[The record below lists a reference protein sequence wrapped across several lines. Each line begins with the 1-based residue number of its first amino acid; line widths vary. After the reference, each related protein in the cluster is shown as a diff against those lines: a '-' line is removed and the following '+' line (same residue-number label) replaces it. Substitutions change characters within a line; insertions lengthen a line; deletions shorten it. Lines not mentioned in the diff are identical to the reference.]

1 VTEYSFPSQHDKEDE
16 MGTRFLA
23 LGLTLL
29 GAQTLGAQTKL
40 SGAGTCAKP
49 DVAHTIAIGDRPNHS
64 FTISQ
69 TRCRWT
75 KPFAIAGLRSKGGT
89 AVQSDELSDSTS
101 QFHGYFLDI
110 MSEGNQAHYRYVGT
124 TALKDGAP
132 QNATWNWL
140 FVGGTGKL
148 KGLRG
153 SGGCRGTWI
162 ASGVSAW
169 ECTGSYQ
176 LPK

>member
-1 VTEYSFPSQHDKEDE
+1 

-110 MSEGNQAHYRYVGT
+110 MSEGNQAYYRYVGT
-124 TALKDGAP
+124 TAALLLDVTGLVVDVRNVRQQAP
-132 QNATWNWL
+132 EGERSRAEL
-140 FVGGTGKL
+140 
-148 KGLRG
+148 
-153 SGGCRGTWI
+153 
-162 ASGVSAW
+162 GVV
-169 ECTGSYQ
+169 
-176 LPK
+176 

>member
-1 VTEYSFPSQHDKEDE
+1 
-16 MGTRFLA
+16 MRTRFLA

-29 GAQTLGAQTKL
+29 GAQVLAAQTKL

-49 DVAHTIAIGDRPNHS
+49 DVTHTIPIGDRPNHA
-64 FTISQ
+64 FTISK
-69 TRCRWT
+69 TTCRWT

-89 AVQSDELSDSTS
+89 GVQSDELSDTTS
-101 QFHGYFLDI
+101 QFHGYFLDT
-110 MSEGNQAHYRYVGT
+110 MSDGNEAHYRYVGT
-124 TALKDGAP
+124 TALKGGAP
-132 QNATWNWL
+132 QCATWNWL

-148 KGLRG
+148 QGLRG
-153 SGGCRGTWI
+153 SGSCRGTWI
-162 ASGVSAW
+162 AGGVSAW